1 MERIVMSDSA
11 HAKHGFIPFN
21 QLEPVFFEVVLA
33 PIHDAAGKLIPGYNS
48 VRRLDTGDTL
58 AVHSDKY
65 SLVPYQTHFDAFEKA
80 IQDSRLQ
87 WQTMEVKT
95 DMADN
100 GAKCFRQYL
109 FPAHMVDLDA
119 GPRGIRKIALSIMM
133 TDSYDGSTRFQGRCG
148 AYDFICMNGII
159 SGKTID
165 AVGFKH
171 TGRMEIKIENA
182 AQQLTEAADRFLDT
196 VGRYARWPS
205 IELKPIE
212 FSELVADMPQSN
224 PRLVD
229 QLTAQFSRNEG
240 RTLWDA
246 FDLLTTWST
255 HEIPVKTQA
264 DRQKRVAALV
274 EGDLWVGL
282 ERVG

>member
-1 MERIVMSDSA
+1 MTESPLE
-11 HAKHGFIPFN
+11 KHGFIPFN

-33 PIHDAAGKLIPGYNS
+33 PIHDAAGKTIPGYRS

-65 SLVPYQTHFDAFEKA
+65 SLVAYQTHFDAFEAA
-80 IQDSRLQ
+80 IQASRLK
-87 WQTMEVKT
+87 WDDMLVKT

-100 GAKCFRQYL
+100 GAKCFRQYI
-109 FPAHMVDLDA
+109 FPSHQVEIDGRGA
-119 GPRGIRKIALSIMM
+119 GKRLIALSIMM
-133 TDSYDGSTRFQGRCG
+133 TDSYDGSMRFQGRCG
-148 AYDFICMNGII
+148 AFDFVCMNGCI

-171 TGRMEIKIENA
+171 TGEMEIKIENA
-182 AQQLTEAADRFLDT
+182 AERLTAAADNFLDT
-196 VGRYARWPS
+196 AGRYARWPA
-205 IELKPIE
+205 IELRPIE
-212 FSELVADMPQSN
+212 FSELVGDLPQSN
-224 PRLVD
+224 DRLVD
-229 QLTAQFSRNEG
+229 QLTAQWSRTECK
-240 RTLWDA
+240 TLWDA

-255 HEIPVKTQA
+255 HDIPIKTQA

-274 EGDLWVGL
+274 EGELWKGL